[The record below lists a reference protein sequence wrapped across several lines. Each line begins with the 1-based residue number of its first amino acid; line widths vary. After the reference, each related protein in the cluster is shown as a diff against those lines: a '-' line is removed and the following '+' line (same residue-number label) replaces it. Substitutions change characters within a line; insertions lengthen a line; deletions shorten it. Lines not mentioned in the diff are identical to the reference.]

1 MLSQSKNITFMVFL
15 DSSHYLERPWSAAPA
30 RTFFIQKL
38 TKPARMGYDR
48 MMKQMV
54 YVIGHRNPDTDS
66 VVSAAAYAALKE
78 AQGHENYRAARAG
91 NLNPQ
96 TEYIFNRFKAPVPEY
111 LPDLIPKAAYYLN
124 EQKISVNGNIP
135 LWDALELMEKENL
148 RVLPITDSFGVYK
161 SMLHYRAF
169 SRYIITHINPRK
181 KFSFPVSIDH
191 VTEVLRAQPIT
202 VSGPCEVRQSPIVI
216 AASYNKYF
224 MTHLADSDVVN
235 ALVIMGDRIDL
246 QEYCIEQKVRALI
259 LSNGHTLSPELTV
272 QAKEN
277 GVSVL
282 SSPFDTS
289 STAMMI
295 IYSAPVE
302 TIGDSSVPLAYL
314 SDPIKKIRP
323 FLSKAPSR
331 CLPVGD
337 DGGHIAGVLFEG
349 DLLREPNIGI
359 VMVDHNEPS
368 QAIEGIENYHILE
381 VIDHHRLGNFSTR
394 YPITFINKPVGA
406 TCTIITNLYREQ
418 RTPMKKEIANIL
430 LCGILADTLFLKSA
444 TTSDTDRE
452 AADYLASVTG
462 LEVSVLSKELAAVAD
477 KTSALSAAEMI
488 SLDMKEYT
496 EGAVSFIVSQIET
509 TNPSKIGE
517 RKDEILEELEK
528 RRENRLFSA
537 LLVTDITALDSL
549 LFIRGKKPFLSAL
562 AFPKT
567 EEDIPFLK
575 GVVSRKKQLVPL
587 LTELIEKM

>member
-1 MLSQSKNITFMVFL
+1 MRYF
-15 DSSHYLERPWSAAPA
+15 D
-30 RTFFIQKL
+30 
-38 TKPARMGYDR
+38 KPNDKPCVLGYDGI
-48 MMKQMV
+48 MKQMV

-78 AQGHENYRAARAG
+78 AQGYENYRAARAG

-111 LPDLIPKAAYYLN
+111 LPDLIPKVAYYLD
-124 EQKISVNGNIP
+124 EQKIAVNGDIP

-148 RVLPITDSFGVYK
+148 RVLPITDSLGVYK

-169 SRYIITHINPRK
+169 SRYIITHINPHK

-202 VSGPCEVRQSPIVI
+202 VTCPGEVRHSPIVI

-224 MTHLADSDVVN
+224 MAHVADNDIANS
-235 ALVIMGDRIDL
+235 LVIMGDRFDL
-246 QEYCIEQKVRALI
+246 QEYCIEQRVRALI

-272 QAKEN
+272 RAKAN

-289 STAMMI
+289 STAMLI

-302 TIGDSSVPLAYL
+302 TIGDSSVPLVYL

-323 FLSKAPSR
+323 VLSKAPSR

-337 DGGHIAGVLFEG
+337 AEGHIEGVLFEG
-349 DLLREPNIGI
+349 ELLREPNVGI
-359 VMVDHNEPS
+359 IMVDHNEPS
-368 QAIEGIENYHILE
+368 QAIEGIENYRILE

-418 RTPMKKEIANIL
+418 RTPMRKEIADIL
-430 LCGILADTLFLKSA
+430 LCGILADTLALKSA
-444 TTSDTDRE
+444 TTSDADRE

-462 LEVSVLSKELAAVAD
+462 LEVSALGKELAVVAD
-477 KTSALSAAEMI
+477 KASALSAVEMI
-488 SLDMKEYT
+488 ALDMKEYH

-509 TNPSKIGE
+509 TNPSKLGE
-517 RKDEILEELEK
+517 RKDEILAELEK

-549 LFIRGKKPFLSAL
+549 LFITGEKQFLSVL

-567 EEDIPFLK
+567 EGDIPLLK